1 MSKHNKKEE
10 QFVEEEQDLPQEVC
24 EDSCQEEQ
32 NPEPKED
39 KAALY
44 LGQLVRLQ
52 ADFEN
57 YRKRVEKEKPEL
69 INFGKT
75 EVILSFL
82 SLYDVLL
89 KAKKQAENKNA
100 DIENIKQG
108 LKMIFEEFAKI
119 FKAQGVQIISAK
131 GKPYDAMTQEV
142 ITTIPC
148 APKDDGLVL
157 EEISSGV
164 KMGDRVIRPAQVVV
178 GKAPEEDPQ
187 AVKQDIQQNKHKEK

>member
-10 QFVEEEQDLPQEVC
+10 QVLQEEQDL
-24 EDSCQEEQ
+24 QEESDIQEQ
-32 NPEPKED
+32 NHTQEEKD
-39 KAALY
+39 KATLY
-44 LGQLVRLQ
+44 FEQLVRLQ

-75 EVILSFL
+75 EVIISFL

-89 KAKKQAENKNA
+89 KAKKQVENKNA
-100 DIENIKQG
+100 DIEHIRQG
-108 LKMIFEEFAKI
+108 LKMIFEEFAKV

-178 GKAPEEDPQ
+178 GKAPEENHK
-187 AVKQDIQQNKHKEK
+187 AVKQDIKENKTEGDK

>member
-1 MSKHNKKEE
+1 MSKHNKKESE
-10 QFVEEEQDLPQEVC
+10 L
-24 EDSCQEEQ
+24 QEEQ
-32 NPEPKED
+32 ELQEDLCDQEQNQQPQEED
-39 KAALY
+39 KAAQY
-44 LGQLVRLQ
+44 FGQLVRLQ

-89 KAKKQAENKNA
+89 KAKKQVESEDA
-100 DIENIKQG
+100 DIKNIKQG
-108 LKMIFEEFAKI
+108 LKMIFEEFAKV
-119 FKAQGVQIISAK
+119 FKAQGVQIINAK
-131 GKPYDAMTQEV
+131 GKPYDPMTQEV

-148 APKDDGLVL
+148 AAKDDGLVL

-164 KMGDRVIRPAQVVV
+164 KMGDRVIRPAQVIV
-178 GKAPEEDPQ
+178 GKAPEEDSKE
-187 AVKQDIQQNKHKEK
+187 VKQDIQQNKHKEK

>member
-1 MSKHNKKEE
+1 M
-10 QFVEEEQDLPQEVC
+10 QEEQDL
-24 EDSCQEEQ
+24 QEESDIQEQ
-32 NPEPKED
+32 NHTQEEKD
-39 KAALY
+39 KATLY
-44 LGQLVRLQ
+44 FEQLVRLQ

-75 EVILSFL
+75 EVIISFL

-89 KAKKQAENKNA
+89 KAKKQVENKNA
-100 DIENIKQG
+100 DIEHIRQG
-108 LKMIFEEFAKI
+108 LKMIFEEFAKV

-178 GKAPEEDPQ
+178 GKAPEENPK
-187 AVKQDIQQNKHKEK
+187 AVKQDIKENKTEGDK

>member
-10 QFVEEEQDLPQEVC
+10 QFTQEEQDLE
-24 EDSCQEEQ
+24 QEESCEQEQ
-32 NPEPKED
+32 NQSSEEQD
-39 KAALY
+39 KATLY
-44 LGQLVRLQ
+44 FGQLVRLQ

-89 KAKKQAENKNA
+89 KAQKQAENKNA
-100 DIENIKQG
+100 DIEHIKQG
-108 LKMIFEEFAKI
+108 LKMIFEEFAKV

-178 GKAPEEDPQ
+178 GKAPEEDPK
-187 AVKQDIQQNKHKEK
+187 AVKQDIKENKHKEK

>member
-1 MSKHNKKEE
+1 MSKHNKKEAELAEE
-10 QFVEEEQDLPQEVC
+10 QKPSAQETAQEQQKQPVEE
-24 EDSCQEEQ
+24 
-32 NPEPKED
+32 KD
-39 KAALY
+39 KATLY
-44 LGQLVRLQ
+44 FEQLIRLQ

-75 EVILSFL
+75 EVLLSFL

-89 KAKKQAENKNA
+89 KAKKQVDNKNA
-100 DIENIKQG
+100 DIEHIRQG
-108 LKMIFEEFAKI
+108 LKMLFEEFAKV

-142 ITTIPC
+142 ITTVPC

-164 KMGDRVIRPAQVVV
+164 KMGDRVIRPAQVIV
-178 GKAPEEDPQ
+178 GKAQEEAPKE
-187 AVKQDIQQNKHKEK
+187 VKKDIQQK

>member
-10 QFVEEEQDLPQEVC
+10 QFVEEEQDLPQEETC
-24 EDSCQEEQ
+24 DQEQNQTSEEQ
-32 NPEPKED
+32 D

-44 LGQLVRLQ
+44 FGQLVRLQ

-89 KAKKQAENKNA
+89 KAKKQVEDKNA
-100 DIENIKQG
+100 DIDNIKQG
-108 LKMIFEEFAKI
+108 LKILFEEFAKV
-119 FKAQGVQIISAK
+119 FKAQGVQIITAK
-131 GKPYDAMTQEV
+131 GKPYDPMTQEV

>member
-1 MSKHNKKEE
+1 MSKHNKKESE
-10 QFVEEEQDLPQEVC
+10 L
-24 EDSCQEEQ
+24 QEEQ
-32 NPEPKED
+32 ELQEDLCDQEQNQQPQEED
-39 KAALY
+39 KAAQY
-44 LGQLVRLQ
+44 FGQLVRLQ

-89 KAKKQAENKNA
+89 KAQKQAENKNA
-100 DIENIKQG
+100 DIEHIKQG
-108 LKMIFEEFAKI
+108 LKMIFEEFAKV

-142 ITTIPC
+142 VTTIPC

-178 GKAPEEDPQ
+178 GKAPEEDPK
-187 AVKQDIQQNKHKEK
+187 AVKQDIKENKHKEK

>member
-10 QFVEEEQDLPQEVC
+10 QFVEEEQDLPQEETC
-24 EDSCQEEQ
+24 KQEQNQTSEEQ
-32 NPEPKED
+32 D

-44 LGQLVRLQ
+44 FGQLVRLQ

-89 KAKKQAENKNA
+89 KAKKQVEDKNA

-108 LKMIFEEFAKI
+108 LKMIFEEFAKV
-119 FKAQGVQIISAK
+119 FKAQGVQIITAK
-131 GKPYDAMTQEV
+131 GKPYDPMTQEV

-178 GKAPEEDPQ
+178 GKAPEEDPK

>member
-10 QFVEEEQDLPQEVC
+10 QFVEEQDLA
-24 EDSCQEEQ
+24 QEETCDQEQ
-32 NPEPKED
+32 NQTAEEQD

-44 LGQLVRLQ
+44 FGQLVRLQ

-89 KAKKQAENKNA
+89 KAQKQVEDKNA
-100 DIENIKQG
+100 NIEHIRQG
-108 LKMIFEEFAKI
+108 LKMIFEEFAKV

-178 GKAPEEDPQ
+178 GKAPEETQ
-187 AVKQDIQQNKHKEK
+187 KEVKQDIQQNKHKEK

>member
-10 QFVEEEQDLPQEVC
+10 QFTQEEQDLE
-24 EDSCQEEQ
+24 QEESCEQEQ
-32 NPEPKED
+32 NQSSEEQD
-39 KAALY
+39 KATLY
-44 LGQLVRLQ
+44 FGQLVRLQ

-89 KAKKQAENKNA
+89 KAQKQAENKNA
-100 DIENIKQG
+100 DIEHIKQG
-108 LKMIFEEFAKI
+108 LKMIFEEFAKV

-142 ITTIPC
+142 VTTIPC

-178 GKAPEEDPQ
+178 GKAPEEDPK
-187 AVKQDIQQNKHKEK
+187 AVKQDIKENKHKEK

>member
-10 QFVEEEQDLPQEVC
+10 QFTQEEQDLE
-24 EDSCQEEQ
+24 QEESCEQEQ
-32 NPEPKED
+32 NQTSEEQD

-44 LGQLVRLQ
+44 FGQLVRLQ

-89 KAKKQAENKNA
+89 KAQKQAENKNA
-100 DIENIKQG
+100 NIENIKQG
-108 LKMIFEEFAKI
+108 LKILFEEFAKV

-178 GKAPEEDPQ
+178 GKAPEEDPK
-187 AVKQDIQQNKHKEK
+187 AVKQDIKENKHKEK